1 MYAFAYISKELIGIA
16 SVEIFFFLLFFF
28 FPATIIHS
36 ESVET
41 REETRENLRLNI
53 PISLSWNFSKRII
66 IVEFKNLRF
75 PERTRET
82 ERETDRDKEATFQ
95 EQFYSEYPKNVFYSA
110 LFSRIAFARV
120 STFFTRGE
128 SKSTLSKEEKTEKE
142 K

>member
-16 SVEIFFFLLFFF
+16 SVEIFFFFFF
-28 FPATIIHS
+28 FFF
-36 ESVET
+36 
-41 REETRENLRLNI
+41 LNI